1 MRLQNLRVRNW
12 RSFPACDINLDND
25 VTVIIGQ
32 NGAGKT
38 ALLNAF
44 VWGLYGEVAASFPRP
59 KDLCNHQAK
68 LALGGGETTEVEVA
82 VTFIH
87 RECRY
92 EARRSLSIRRTNSD
106 GGDFEEVGPK
116 FVLNIY
122 PKDGYARTL
131 SDQDADRE
139 VRAILPLG
147 LNPYFFFPAENIGTS
162 AAPDADAASVKEA
175 VEILLGLKRY
185 EVALT
190 TIKQALAHR
199 KLKGKTPNDITLA
212 KAKQAAMDARDKH
225 DKASARIKQLPGAI
239 RDVKRALDAAEAQF
253 KRVDGAR
260 ELIEQRNDIQR
271 RHDEAER
278 KANEAVTHRRE
289 ILDEEC
295 FNLFGRE
302 VLTAARAVLDK
313 AKADHKIPPRVS
325 TGLLDEL
332 IDSADSCICGT
343 QISEDERRSLRDL
356 REIVVDDN
364 LAETASNIRSRVT
377 ERHDRLESRP
387 AGEQPHQRLHGAQ
400 MAIHDAHAEKKT
412 LRDELERFIEQNPMP
427 EGTFSDAS
435 ASWLRFQQKYA
446 DLKEE
451 KKTLDARCEEL
462 LQERRAADTKY
473 GQLSRQKDSSDKLT
487 RAHGHLQNVENVIE
501 DLHALFNS
509 RAREDAQRLMNTIAR
524 DIFFRDYTIRLTDGF
539 ELEVRQDGL
548 DIGASSGERAW
559 VTLAFV
565 GAMAHL
571 IDQYGRDLTDM
582 DEAGNA
588 ELKPGYGYPLVLDAP
603 FSPFGEKYAGQ
614 FAARLPDLVPQSVV
628 IIREDQIR
636 HLGPIMTSEAS
647 VAAYLMCLYVPHTH
661 NEQTITW
668 GNDGW
673 GDMSVRPYVQP
684 AANPSQVRTEIVEL
698 PT

>member
-44 VWGLYGEVAASFPRP
+44 VWGLYGETAAGFPRS

-106 GGDFEEVGPK
+106 DGGFEEVGPK

-131 SDQDADRE
+131 SDQGADRE

-147 LNPYFFFPAENIGTS
+147 LNPYFFFPAENVGTS

-199 KLKGKTPNDITLA
+199 KLKGKMPDDLKLA
-212 KAKQAAMDARDKH
+212 KAKQAATDARDKH
-225 DKASARIKQLPGAI
+225 DKASARLKQLPGAI
-239 RDVKRALDAAEAQF
+239 RDVKRALDAAQDQF
-253 KRVDGAR
+253 DRVGGAR

-278 KANEAVTHRRE
+278 KANEAVALRRK

-313 AKADHKIPPRVS
+313 AKADHKIPPKVS
-325 TGLLDEL
+325 AGLLDEL
-332 IDSADSCICGT
+332 IDSAGSCICGT
-343 QISEDERRSLRDL
+343 LISEAERTSLREL
-356 REIVVDDN
+356 RATVVEDT
-364 LAETASNIRSRVT
+364 LAELASNVRARVA
-377 ERHDRLESRP
+377 EKHDRLLARSD
-387 AGEQPHQRLHGAQ
+387 AEQPHARLRAAET
-400 MAIHDAHAEKKT
+400 AIHDAHAEKKT
-412 LRDELERFIEQNPMP
+412 SRDELEKFIEQNPIP
-427 EGTFSDAS
+427 EGTPSDAR
-435 ASWLRFQQKYA
+435 ATWLHFQQKYTK
-446 DLKEE
+446 LKDE
-451 KKTLDARCEEL
+451 KQTLDARCDDL
-462 LQERRAADTKY
+462 LHKRRAADTKY
-473 GQLSRQKDSSDKLT
+473 GQLSGQKDSSDKLT
-487 RAHGHLQNVENVIE
+487 RAQGHLQHVENVIE
-501 DLHALFNS
+501 DLHTLFS
-509 RAREDAQRLMNTIAR
+509 GRVRGDMQRLMNTIAR
-524 DIFFRDYTIRLTDGF
+524 DIFFRDYTIHLTDGF
-539 ELEVRQDGL
+539 EVSVLQDGF
-548 DIGASSGERAW
+548 DVGASSGERAW
-559 VTLAFV
+559 VTFAFV
-565 GAMAHL
+565 GAIAHL

-603 FSPFGEKYAGQ
+603 FSPFGEEYAGQ

-636 HLGPIMTSEAS
+636 HLGPIMTSDAS
-647 VAAYLMCLYVPHTH
+647 VAAYLMCLYGPHAH
-661 NEQTITW
+661 IKQTITW
-668 GNDGW
+668 GNDSW
-673 GDMSVRPYVQP
+673 GDRSVRPYVQP
-684 AANPSQVRTEIVEL
+684 AANPSQVRTEIGEL
-698 PT
+698 PR